1 MWNRWRQTT
10 AFTDGKPWLLRFF
23 DQVRFFPVSAAELL
37 KIREDFPLGRYPLKI
52 EETIFSLRDY
62 NASLAD
68 NAESIAAFKTR
79 QQTSFDAERERWRA
93 SGQADYASDLTVA
106 EAAPDSELDLP
117 ENGLALASHV
127 AGNVWKVEVEEG
139 AAVKQ
144 GDTLVIVE
152 SMKMEF
158 AVLAPC
164 DGRVHKVFC
173 REGGQ
178 VSAGQDLLVLVSE
191 GGAA

>member
-1 MWNRWRQTT
+1 
-10 AFTDGKPWLLRFF
+10 
-23 DQVRFFPVSAAELL
+23 V
-37 KIREDFPLGRYPLKI
+37 
-52 EETIFSLRDY
+52 EETTFSLREY
-62 NASLAD
+62 NRFLSD
-68 NAESIAAFKTR
+68 NSTSITAFKT
-79 QQTSFDAERERWRA
+79 QQQASFDAERERWRA

-117 ENGLALASHV
+117 ENGRAIASHV
-127 AGNVWKVEVEEG
+127 AGNVWKVEVAEG
-139 AAVKQ
+139 ATVKQ
-144 GDTLVIVE
+144 GDPLLIIE

-164 DGRVHKVFC
+164 DGRIHKVFC

-191 GGAA
+191 

>member
-1 MWNRWRQTT
+1 MWNRWRQTE

-23 DQVRFFPVSAAELL
+23 DQVRFFPVSEEELL

-52 EETIFSLRDY
+52 EEATFSLRDY
-62 NASLAD
+62 NRFLAEH
-68 NAESIAAFKTR
+68 AEAIAAFKAR
-79 QQTSFDAERERWRA
+79 QQAAFEAEREHWRQ

-106 EAAPDSELDLP
+106 EAAPDSEIDLP
-117 ENGLALASHV
+117 ENGRAIASHV
-127 AGNVWKVEVEEG
+127 AGNVWKIDVEEG

-144 GDTLVIVE
+144 GDPLVVVE

-164 DGRVHKVFC
+164 DGRVHRIFC

-178 VSAGQDLLVLVSE
+178 VAAGQDLLVLVSE
-191 GGAA
+191 